1 MQAPNIKFLPKKAF
15 STKFLNE
22 NRIEHTIAF
31 VKSHSII
38 TGFKY
43 SYQIQNWT
51 NPNHGARNKV
61 RNNKI
66 PLRYYAATTPLRL
79 AS

>member
-1 MQAPNIKFLPKKAF
+1 MVRMNKFTLLRA
-15 STKFLNE
+15 
-22 NRIEHTIAF
+22 R
-31 VKSHSII
+31 I

-43 SYQIQNWT
+43 SYQVQNWI
-51 NPNHGARNKV
+51 NPNRRARNKA
-61 RNNKI
+61 RNNRI

>member
-1 MQAPNIKFLPKKAF
+1 LDLRNLMENTFSQKFFVK
-15 STKFLNE
+15 

-66 PLRYYAATTPLRL
+66 PLRYYAAATPLRL